1 MWICRC
7 EYSTATTWNVKV
19 NVHRDRVATKLL
31 VLGNV
36 RDIDRYKIEQI
47 KKAAVEEE
55 QSSVNDVTK
64 S

>member
-19 NVHRDRVATKLL
+19 NVHRDRVAMKLL

-55 QSSVNDVTK
+55 QSFVNDVTK

>member
-1 MWICRC
+1 M
-7 EYSTATTWNVKV
+7 
-19 NVHRDRVATKLL
+19 KLL

-55 QSSVNDVTK
+55 QSFVNDVTK